1 MPVFRRILV
10 PHDFSHHADHAL
22 KLAADLVEA
31 KGSLVVM
38 HAIVPFTPITDL
50 PPGGISAYVSPAELV
65 DGARQQLERITARVL
80 KGRKRPKLTLKVEI
94 GDPYQR
100 IVANAR
106 GADAIVMTTAGRTGL
121 PHLLIG
127 SVAEKVVRHSPIPV
141 LTLRPRAGRRRG

>member
-1 MPVFRRILV
+1 MAMFRRILV
-10 PHDFSHHADHAL
+10 PHDFSHHADRAL
-22 KLAADLVEA
+22 KLAAELA
-31 KGSLVVM
+31 GPGGSLVVL

-65 DGARQQLERITARVL
+65 AGARRQLEHITARVL
-80 KGRKRPKLTLKVEI
+80 KGGKGPKVTLKVEI

-100 IVANAR
+100 IVANTR

-121 PHLLIG
+121 THLLIG

-141 LTLRPRAGRRRG
+141 LTLRPRAARE